1 MDGPSNASGHL
12 LFGLPDLLRC
22 TREPL
27 VVLMGKLWSGN
38 MRTFYVRNSEDN
50 QRLRIYLFLFAEYD
64 GEAED
69 GWSRYRC
76 APEHAKAFEEY
87 TRRQQ
92 VRWG

>member
-1 MDGPSNASGHL
+1 
-12 LFGLPDLLRC
+12 
-22 TREPL
+22 
-27 VVLMGKLWSGN
+27 
-38 MRTFYVRNSEDN
+38 VRNSDDN

-76 APEHAKAFEEY
+76 APEHEKAFEEY

>member
-1 MDGPSNASGHL
+1 MYAARDVDGPGNASGHL
-12 LFGLPDLLRC
+12 LFGRDQHHRA
-22 TREPL
+22 
-27 VVLMGKLWSGN
+27 SGN
-38 MRTFYVRNSEDN
+38 SLVGCHGMRTFFVRNSDDD

-76 APEHAKAFEEY
+76 APEHEKAFEEY
-87 TRRQQ
+87 TKRQE

>member
-1 MDGPSNASGHL
+1 MARAML
-12 LFGLPDLLRC
+12 RAICFFGLPDLLRC